1 MIQETSIQD
10 EVSLKP
16 PRKGGNPVL
25 HRVLVT
31 GASSGIGLATA
42 YLLSHRGY
50 SVAGTARDPEAV
62 RKRLEK
68 ARGAPLPFRLL
79 AMDLADPLSVEKGFA
94 EAERI
99 LGSIDIL
106 INNAGQGELGAV
118 EDTDLADSRRLFEVN
133 YFSVVRLVQLSAP
146 AMRARGAGIIL
157 NLGSIV
163 HDLQFPFK
171 AQYCASKSALTGFS
185 LALRYELHPHNIRV
199 HVLEPG
205 WVRSE
210 FHNRLRPVVKEGSP
224 YAPRLKPFLD
234 FSRDSD
240 AGIPDGA
247 AVAEIILATLKDG
260 KAPVRI
266 PVGKEAR
273 KFRIARR
280 FLSNAMLDRLLLRKL
295 AQKDD
300 KALL

>member
-1 MIQETSIQD
+1 MSD
-10 EVSLKP
+10 EASLEP
-16 PRKGGNPVL
+16 PLKGGKRIL
-25 HRVLVT
+25 LT
-31 GASSGIGLATA
+31 GASSGIGLAA
-42 YLLSHRGY
+42 ARLLSARGY
-50 SVAGTARDPEAV
+50 RVVGTTRHPETV
-62 RKRLEK
+62 RKRLESES
-68 ARGAPLPFRLL
+68 GAPPPFTLIET
-79 AMDLADPLSVEKGFA
+79 DLSDPASVERGFA
-94 EAERI
+94 EAERL
-99 LGSIDIL
+99 LGGIDTL
-106 INNAGQGELGAV
+106 INNAGEGELGAV

-133 YFSVVRLVQLSAP
+133 YFSVVSLVKLAVP
-146 AMRARGAGIIL
+146 AMRARGFGVII

-185 LALRYELHPHNIRV
+185 LSLRYELHPHNIRV

-210 FHNRLRPVVKEGSP
+210 FHNRLRPVIREGSH

-240 AGIPDGA
+240 PGIPDGP
-247 AVAEIILATLKDG
+247 AVAEVILSTLENP
-260 KAPVRI
+260 KAPVRV
-266 PVGKEAR
+266 PVGAEAR

-295 AQKDD
+295 SKKGDRAP
-300 KALL
+300 L